1 MKMSN
6 NHKYAPGVCE
16 KHICEHNKIERIWK
30 SLSGGAPKLILQK
43 SARDSRHRMKC
54 RSSVIWVM
62 RKCAS
67 GERNKDIYE
76 IVHFREIRICY
87 VYHGHSDTRDLC
99 FEDCSGFIVFLFKN
113 RAAARI
119 FYRHCLENSR
129 DNSKNNIRM

>member
-1 MKMSN
+1 MKMSKN
-6 NHKYAPGVCE
+6 QKYAPGVCE

-30 SLSGGAPKLILQK
+30 SFSGDAPKLILQK

-67 GERNKDIYE
+67 GEGNNDIYE

-99 FEDCSGFIVFLFKN
+99 FENCSGFIVFLFKN
-113 RAAARI
+113 RAAAR
-119 FYRHCLENSR
+119 RCLSTLSR
-129 DNSKNNIRM
+129 KQP